1 MKYRKHPRERAK
13 YSLEFKQQVLKDYFD
28 GVDGVRGLGR
38 RYGIDHQLI
47 LSWVNR
53 SSDPEKG
60 YRLGEYARE
69 VTVKLK
75 DPPSFS
81 GQDKEIEYLRT
92 ENAYLKEM
100 LLLCGYKRPGRK
112 KKDSSPSSDL
122 LQKDSR

>member
-1 MKYRKHPRERAK
+1 MKYRKHPRDRAK
-13 YSLEFKQQVLKDYFD
+13 YSLEFKRNVLKDYYN

-53 SSDPEKG
+53 SRDPEKG

-69 VTVKLK
+69 VSVRLK

-81 GQDKEIEYLRT
+81 DQDKEIEYLRT

-112 KKDSSPSSDL
+112 KKDSPPSSDL